1 MMQFLESPYADMSPA
16 IINGIQLVAGVI
28 GIYTVQ
34 KFARYHLIMLG
45 CCSLTLFNI
54 FIAITD
60 YF

>member
-1 MMQFLESPYADMSPA
+1 MSPA
-16 IINGIQLVAGVI
+16 IINGIQLIAGVI